1 MKLPF
6 GIPSIKEITVK
17 NRDELEQTAA
27 FYENRLEEYKEAL
40 ENYKTCLLEYAFK
53 LNRYNDRKEDNQISL
68 AQNALEISY
77 VKEQCDKTI
86 RLLEEWKTSPVN
98 STPHLL
104 ENMNIALSEV
114 NLKLDGLDKNVVNRL
129 SELMLELQ
137 KQILFQ
143 NKQLHGELTN
153 GLEQLQRTVKKGQA
167 LYLTNIILN
176 ILGLSGLAFLIL
188 YILEI
193 IPF

>member
-6 GIPSIKEITVK
+6 GIPSIKEITLK
-17 NRDELEQTAA
+17 NRDDSAEIAA
-27 FYENRLEEYKEAL
+27 FYESRLEEYKEAL

-53 LNRYNDRKEDNQISL
+53 LNRYNDRKEDNHISL
-68 AQNALEISY
+68 AQNALDLSY

-86 RLLEEWKTSPVN
+86 RLLEEWKTSQVN
-98 STPHLL
+98 NPELL
-104 ENMNIALSEV
+104 ENMTIALSDI
-114 NLKLDGLDKNVVNRL
+114 NLKLEGLDKNVVNRL

-143 NKQLHGELTN
+143 NKQLHAELTN
-153 GLEQLQRTVKKGQA
+153 GLEQLQRTVRRGQG
-167 LYLTNIILN
+167 LYIANIILS
-176 ILGLSGLAFLIL
+176 IFGLSGLAFLIL
-188 YILEI
+188 YILEV